1 MWAFVMQGRVIE
13 SGVPE
18 RDNEI
23 DAVFYSAGVS
33 QFFGHET
40 IGTNTSGDRSAKR
53 SSVEVGSGARSWWL
67 MWKRSLTR
75 DWTLMA
81 VFFFFG
87 RFHDAV
93 ACGLS
98 NTSSSASA

>member
-1 MWAFVMQGRVIE
+1 MQGRVIE

-40 IGTNTSGDRSAKR
+40 IGANTSGDRSAKR
-53 SSVEVGSGARSWWL
+53 SSVEVGSGARSWL
-67 MWKRSLTR
+67 MFKRSLTR
-75 DWTLMA
+75 DRTLMA
-81 VFFFFG
+81 VFFFL
-87 RFHDAV
+87 V
-93 ACGLS
+93 AFTMPSLADCPILL
-98 NTSSSASA
+98 